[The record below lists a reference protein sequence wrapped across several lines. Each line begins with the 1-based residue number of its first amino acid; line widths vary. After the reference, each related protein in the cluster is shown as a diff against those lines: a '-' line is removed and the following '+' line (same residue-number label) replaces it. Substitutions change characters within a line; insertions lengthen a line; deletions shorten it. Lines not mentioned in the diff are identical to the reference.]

1 MDRFDSAVAFALQKN
16 GYSELRENQRVV
28 IEQYVNGDDALLCS
42 PTGSGKSLIFEM
54 APFMFQY
61 MENKDKECTC
71 LVVSPLTALMNA
83 QVEKLIKK
91 NIKAVYFKDNEQKGR
106 HVYYD
111 IENGKYELIFAS
123 PETILLH
130 SRALVTSL
138 SKKRFLK
145 VIFIDEAHCIKK
157 FGKGDKQRKQ
167 NAYRPFYGCLDELRS
182 LAGPTVPV
190 VALTATAS
198 KTVKDIILK
207 DLCMSDKTFQLTV
220 TPNKPNIKYWVFETT
235 RTRSDITKDFDW
247 LVHIIRF
254 EGPKTPR

>member
-16 GYSELRENQRVV
+16 GYSELRENQRAVT
-28 IEQYVNGDDALLCS
+28 EQYVNGNDALLCS

-83 QVEKLIKK
+83 QVEKLTKK
-91 NIKAVYFKDNEQKGR
+91 NIKAIYFKDNEQKGR

-138 SKKRFLK
+138 SKRGF
-145 VIFIDEAHCIKK
+145 
-157 FGKGDKQRKQ
+157 
-167 NAYRPFYGCLDELRS
+167 
-182 LAGPTVPV
+182 
-190 VALTATAS
+190 
-198 KTVKDIILK
+198 
-207 DLCMSDKTFQLTV
+207 
-220 TPNKPNIKYWVFETT
+220 
-235 RTRSDITKDFDW
+235 
-247 LVHIIRF
+247 
-254 EGPKTPR
+254 